1 MVARPQMFNETS
13 SKVSGFV
20 TAYKLY
26 IKMKMREAAVEKQIQ
41 WVLSYIQGGL
51 ADIWKENIL
60 EDLEEGELEYES
72 VEEFLTAIKKEFGG
86 GKEESVKVAEL
97 KRVEQEGRMMEK
109 FVQEFRRAARGSGYK
124 GRPLIEEFKRGMNR
138 IIRRKLIEVER
149 PLTSIE
155 QWYEYATNLDRHWRE
170 SKRKEERLKGQQE

>member
-1 MVARPQMFNETS
+1 MVTKPQMFNGTS

-20 TAYKLY
+20 IACKLY

-41 WVLSYIQGGL
+41 WVLLYIQGGL

-97 KRVEQEGRMMEK
+97 KRAEQGGRMMEK
-109 FVQEFRRAARGSGYK
+109 FVQEFRRAARGSEYE
-124 GRPLIEEFKRGMNR
+124 GRPLIEEFKRGINER
-138 IIRRKLIEVER
+138 IRRKLMEAER
-149 PLTSIE
+149 PPTSIE
-155 QWYEYATNLDRHWRE
+155 QWYECAINLDRHWRE
-170 SKRKEERLKGQQE
+170 SRRKEERLKG